1 MNIINTKDLLE
12 EKLVEELNN
21 LQNDK
26 YISKNNLEK
35 QEKINRKQLLD
46 DEKKN
51 EKEQNKAFKAQNRAI
66 QQEKIDAKQQEKK
79 EKEEQQN
86 EDDESQFLGKD
97 RRQLLNRISQ
107 YRELFPTELKTFKV
121 KKGSSIEELQAYI
134 LEIQCVIETSTIDT
148 FMMDSIYTV
157 MNNIIEP
164 MTIKTKFN
172 VRGLTDLLKSNK
184 QFNSLTK
191 QIFLKYGCYS
201 NVGPEY
207 QCLLIIVSSVYITVN
222 KNNNR
227 NSIESYLNEK
237 I

>member
-1 MNIINTKDLLE
+1 MNINNTKDLLE
-12 EKLVEELNN
+12 QNLVSQLEN

-26 YISKNNLEK
+26 YISKSNLEK
-35 QEKINRKQLLD
+35 QEKINKKKNED

-51 EKEQNKAFKAQNRAI
+51 EKEKNKAFKAQNRAI

-121 KKGSSIEELQAYI
+121 KKGSSVEELQAYI
-134 LEIQCVIETSTIDT
+134 LEIQIIIETNTIDS
-148 FMMDSIYTV
+148 FLMDSVYSSL
-157 MNNIIEP
+157 NLIEP
-164 MTIKTKFN
+164 MTIKTKN
-172 VRGLTDLLKSNK
+172 CNITGLSNLLKSNK

-191 QIFLKYGCYS
+191 QMLLKYGCYS
-201 NVGPEY
+201 NVAPEY
-207 QCLLIIVSSVYITVN
+207 QILLIIVSSVYITVN

-227 NSIESYLNEK
+227 SSIESYLNEK

>member
-1 MNIINTKDLLE
+1 MNIINTKNLMEENLVNQLE
-12 EKLVEELNN
+12 N

-26 YISKNNLEK
+26 YISKSNLEK
-35 QEKINRKQLLD
+35 QEKINKKQQLD

-66 QQEKIDAKQQEKK
+66 QEEKIDAKQQEKK

-86 EDDESQFLGKD
+86 EDDETQFFLGKD

-107 YRELFPTELKTFKV
+107 YKELFSNELKTFKI
-121 KKGSSIEELQAYI
+121 KKGSSVEELQAYI
-134 LEIQCVIETSTIDT
+134 IEIQCVIETSSIDT
-148 FMMDSIYTV
+148 FLMDSIYTA
-157 MNNIIEP
+157 MNLIEP
-164 MTIKTKFN
+164 MTVKTKFN
-172 VRGLTDLLKSNK
+172 IRGLTDLLKSNK

-227 NSIESYLNEK
+227 SSIESYLNEK

>member
-1 MNIINTKDLLE
+1 MNILHSKENLEENLLE
-12 EKLVEELNN
+12 N

-26 YISKNNLEK
+26 YISKLNLEK
-35 QEKINRKQLLD
+35 QEKDNKKKQLD
-46 DEKKN
+46 EEKKN
-51 EKEQNKAFKAQNRAI
+51 EKEKNKAFKAQNREI
-66 QQEKIDAKQQEKK
+66 QQEKIDAKQKEKK

-107 YRELFPTELKTFKV
+107 YKELFSQELKTFKI
-121 KKGSSIEELQAYI
+121 KKGSSVEDLQAYI
-134 LEIQCVIETSTIDT
+134 IEIQCIIETSSIDT
-148 FMMDSIYTV
+148 FLMDSIYTA
-157 MNNIIEP
+157 MNLIEP

-172 VRGLTDLLKSNK
+172 ITGLTNLLKSNK

-191 QIFLKYGCYS
+191 QMLLKYGCYS

-227 NSIESYLNEK
+227 SSIESYLNEK

>member
-1 MNIINTKDLLE
+1 MNINNTKDLLE
-12 EKLVEELNN
+12 QNLVSQLEN

-26 YISKNNLEK
+26 YISKSNLEK
-35 QEKINRKQLLD
+35 QEKINKKKNED

-51 EKEQNKAFKAQNRAI
+51 EKEKNKAFKAQNRAI
-66 QQEKIDAKQQEKK
+66 QQEKIDEKKQEKK

-107 YRELFPTELKTFKV
+107 YRELFPTELKTFKI

-134 LEIQCVIETSTIDT
+134 IEIQCVIETSSIDT
-148 FMMDSIYTV
+148 FLMDSIYTV
-157 MNNIIEP
+157 MNLIEP
-164 MTIKTKFN
+164 LTIKSKYCNIT
-172 VRGLTDLLKSNK
+172 GLTNLLKSNK

-227 NSIESYLNEK
+227 SSIESYLNEK

>member
-1 MNIINTKDLLE
+1 MNISNTKELMEEDLL
-12 EKLVEELNN
+12 KN

-26 YISKNNLEK
+26 YISKSNLEK
-35 QEKINRKQLLD
+35 EEKINKKKQLD
-46 DEKKN
+46 DEKKI

-79 EKEEQQN
+79 EKEEQN
-86 EDDESQFLGKD
+86 EDDETQFLGKD

-107 YRELFPTELKTFKV
+107 YRELFPSELKTFKI
-121 KKGSSIEELQAYI
+121 KKNSSIEELQAYI
-134 LEIQCVIETSTIDT
+134 IEIQCVIETSSIDT

-157 MNNIIEP
+157 MNLIEP
-164 MTIKTKFN
+164 ITAKTKFN
-172 VRGLTDLLKSNK
+172 VRGLTDLLKCNK

-227 NSIESYLNEK
+227 SSIESYLNEK

>member
-1 MNIINTKDLLE
+1 MNILHSKENLEENLLE
-12 EKLVEELNN
+12 N

-26 YISKNNLEK
+26 YISKLNLEK
-35 QEKINRKQLLD
+35 QEKDNKKKQLD
-46 DEKKN
+46 EEKKN
-51 EKEQNKAFKAQNRAI
+51 EKEKNKAFKAQNREI
-66 QQEKIDAKQQEKK
+66 QQEKIDAKQKEKK

-107 YRELFPTELKTFKV
+107 YKELFSQELKTFKI
-121 KKGSSIEELQAYI
+121 KKGSSVEDLQAYI
-134 LEIQCVIETSTIDT
+134 IEIQCIIETSSIDT
-148 FMMDSIYTV
+148 FLMDSIYTA
-157 MNNIIEP
+157 MNLIEP

-172 VRGLTDLLKSNK
+172 ITGLTNLLKSNK

-227 NSIESYLNEK
+227 SSIESYLNEK

>member
-1 MNIINTKDLLE
+1 MNIINTKDLMEENLVNQLE
-12 EKLVEELNN
+12 N

-26 YISKNNLEK
+26 YISKSNLEK
-35 QEKINRKQLLD
+35 QEKINKKQQLD
-46 DEKKN
+46 DEKKI
-51 EKEQNKAFKAQNRAI
+51 EKEQNKTFKAQNREI
-66 QQEKIDAKQQEKK
+66 QQEKLDAKKQEKK
-79 EKEEQQN
+79 KEEEQQT

-107 YRELFPTELKTFKV
+107 YKELFSEELKMFKI
-121 KKGSSIEELQAYI
+121 KKNSSIEELKAYI
-134 LEIQCVIETSTIDT
+134 IEIQCVIETSSIDT
-148 FMMDSIYTV
+148 FLMDSIYTV
-157 MNNIIEP
+157 MNLIEP
-164 MTIKTKFN
+164 MTAKTKFN
-172 VRGLTDLLKSNK
+172 MRGLTGLLKSNK

-207 QCLLIIVSSVYITVN
+207 QCLLIIVSSVYVTVN

-227 NSIESYLNEK
+227 SSIESYLNEK